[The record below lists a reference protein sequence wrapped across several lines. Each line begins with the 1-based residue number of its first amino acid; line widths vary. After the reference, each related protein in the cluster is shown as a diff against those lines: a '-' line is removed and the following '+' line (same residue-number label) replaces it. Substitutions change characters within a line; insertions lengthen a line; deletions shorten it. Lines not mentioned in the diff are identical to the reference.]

1 MRRVPVQ
8 AGPRPPT
15 RARLFLVVVAGALG
29 LWLLAGARASAAP
42 VISGADGDVWNAA
55 RPVPSYVIT
64 TDAANRKLSW
74 SVAGVASGTGRSPLT
89 VRLSGVG
96 DGQYRLA
103 ARDKDAGTERA
114 FRVNVTPPRI
124 TVLQPTRGMQVEQ
137 NARLSAAYSCQDAV
151 VCTGTVDRGAPLDT
165 SQAGPAAFSVRAL
178 DDAGNEALSSVDY
191 LVRAALPS
199 ESVLLP
205 AGLSG
210 HALPRGPVQQ
220 VRAVAS
226 RHPQRSPPSAGSR
239 RHHQHPPAPPS
250 LAGSPGGR
258 AVQRPGLPTPRA
270 HLAHEGGVDLAS
282 VEPVQGA
289 RRPHRVGQPVRLAG
303 LALPG
308 SGLSFAPARPQL
320 LLRPSPLTGF
330 SRAAPPPAA
339 RAKRKLRGTD
349 AVALTP
355 PARWWAKS
363 YCADDAKSVRR
374 YALQLPLSLRSC
386 RTAPK

>member
-1 MRRVPVQ
+1 MRRVPLP
-8 AGPRPPT
+8 AGPRPSA
-15 RARLFLVVVAGALG
+15 RARLFLVVVAGTLG

-55 RPVPSYVIT
+55 RPVPTYVIT
-64 TDAANRKLSW
+64 TDAANRRISW

-114 FRVNVTPPRI
+114 FRVDVTPPRI

-137 NARLSAAYSCQDAV
+137 NARLSATYSCQDAV
-151 VCTGTVDRGAPLDT
+151 ACTGTVDRGAPLDT
-165 SQAGPAAFSVRAL
+165 SQTGPATFSVRAL

-191 LVRAALPS
+191 LVRAAAAIRAD
-199 ESVLLP
+199 P
-205 AGLSG
+205 APWQGLSG

-220 VRAVAS
+220 ARAVAS
-226 RHPQRSPPSAGSR
+226 PHPPGSPPSAGSR

-250 LAGSPGGR
+250 LEGSPGSH

-270 HLAHEGGVDLAS
+270 HLAHEGGVDLAP
-282 VEPVQGA
+282 VEPAQGA
-289 RRPHRVGQPVRLAG
+289 RRPHRLGHPVRLAG

-308 SGLSFAPARPQL
+308 SGLSFTPARPQL

-330 SRAAPPPAA
+330 SRAGPPPAV
-339 RAKRKLRGTD
+339 RPTTRPTWS
-349 AVALTP
+349 P
-355 PARWWAKS
+355 PASVVSTSRAAKG
-363 YCADDAKSVRR
+363 
-374 YALQLPLSLRSC
+374 P
-386 RTAPK
+386 